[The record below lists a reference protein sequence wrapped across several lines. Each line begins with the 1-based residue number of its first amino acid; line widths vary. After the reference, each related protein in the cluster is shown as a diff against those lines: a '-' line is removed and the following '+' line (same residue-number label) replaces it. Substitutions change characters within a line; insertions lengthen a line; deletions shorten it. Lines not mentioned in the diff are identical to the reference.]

1 MLVEMME
8 EVDLSLLQDRI
19 YTEMLLGVYLYLIFR
34 MLPSISLSNWNSL

>member
-34 MLPSISLSNWNSL
+34 MLASISLSNWNSL